1 MIYSQ
6 NFIGSTIS
14 FLLPYV
20 TNAAWYFAQPM
31 ITSQIKNYIKKEV
44 ISKLVNRY
52 FNKPIMEGISTF
64 IWEIVAQNWERI
76 YKLNPTNIAKFIMS
90 EIFEG
95 FKWLFKRKN
104 NEDRMIKHS
113 VIQRIDIEIKIIIKF
128 PFNIFILYRTV
139 PNTADNCY
147 KTEKYKQKHS
157 VI

>member
-20 TNAAWYFAQPM
+20 TNATWYFAQPM

-64 IWEIVAQNWERI
+64 IGEIVAQNWEQI
-76 YKLNPTNIAKFIMS
+76 YKLNPTNIAKFIMN
-90 EIFEG
+90 EIFKG
-95 FKWLFKRKN
+95 FKWLG
-104 NEDRMIKHS
+104 
-113 VIQRIDIEIKIIIKF
+113 Q
-128 PFNIFILYRTV
+128 
-139 PNTADNCY
+139 
-147 KTEKYKQKHS
+147 
-157 VI
+157 

>member
-104 NEDRMIKHS
+104 NENRPIKHS
-113 VIQRIDIEIKIIIKF
+113 V
-128 PFNIFILYRTV
+128 T
-139 PNTADNCY
+139 
-147 KTEKYKQKHS
+147 QKNRHRKLK
-157 VI
+157 

>member
-52 FNKPIMEGISTF
+52 FNKPIMETNNGRNI
-64 IWEIVAQNWERI
+64 NI
-76 YKLNPTNIAKFIMS
+76 YLGNRCPKLGTNI
-90 EIFEG
+90 
-95 FKWLFKRKN
+95 
-104 NEDRMIKHS
+104 
-113 VIQRIDIEIKIIIKF
+113 
-128 PFNIFILYRTV
+128 
-139 PNTADNCY
+139 
-147 KTEKYKQKHS
+147 
-157 VI
+157 

>member
-14 FLLPYV
+14 FLLSYV

-31 ITSQIKNYIKKEV
+31 ITSQIKNYIKKKV

-52 FNKPIMEGISTF
+52 FNKPIMEVISTF

-95 FKWLFKRKN
+95 FK
-104 NEDRMIKHS
+104 
-113 VIQRIDIEIKIIIKF
+113 
-128 PFNIFILYRTV
+128 
-139 PNTADNCY
+139 
-147 KTEKYKQKHS
+147 
-157 VI
+157 